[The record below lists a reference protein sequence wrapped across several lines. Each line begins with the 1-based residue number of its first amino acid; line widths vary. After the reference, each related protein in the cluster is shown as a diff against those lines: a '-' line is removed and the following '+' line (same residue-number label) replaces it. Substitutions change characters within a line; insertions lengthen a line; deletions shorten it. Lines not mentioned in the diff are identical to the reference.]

1 MALAVGIAG
10 LPNVGKSTL
19 LNALS
24 HAEAEASNYPFC
36 TIDQNTGMAA
46 VPDADLQKL
55 QEILAPKETNPT
67 TIRFVDIAGLVEG
80 ASKGEGLG
88 NKFLGHIREVD
99 AILHVV
105 RCFADEN
112 IVHSTGQPDPVNDVE
127 IVETEF
133 LLADLETAERAV
145 ERWKATVRTGKGA
158 GKEEHEA
165 FVRAAE
171 ALGQGKPIRD
181 LELSENERR
190 ILVEARFLTAKP
202 CLYLANTDE
211 SDPMGEG
218 PLASALREAKG
229 ASRVLPVSVEI
240 EEEIS
245 ELPLEDQAE
254 FLKDMGLQETALN
267 LVVTACYG
275 LLDLITFYTIA
286 NDKLSAWQLQKG
298 ETAAHAAGTI
308 HSDMEKGFI
317 RAEVMGLADLVE
329 HRSRHALHDRGLI
342 HTVGRDYVVQDKDV
356 LQVLFKA

>member
-46 VPDADLQKL
+46 VADPDLRTL
-55 QEILAPKETNPT
+55 QEILSPKETNPT

-105 RCFADEN
+105 RCFEDEN
-112 IVHSTGQPDPVNDVE
+112 VVHSTGEPDPVRDVE

-133 LLADLETAERAV
+133 LLADLDAAERAA
-145 ERWKATVRTGKGA
+145 ERWKAAARTGKGA

-165 FVRAAE
+165 YVRAGE
-171 ALGQGKPIRD
+171 ALGQGRPVRD
-181 LELSENERR
+181 LEWSENEKR
-190 ILVEARFLTAKP
+190 ILAEARFLTAKP

-211 SDPMGEG
+211 SDPGGEG
-218 PLASALREAKG
+218 PLASALREARG
-229 ASRVLPVSVEI
+229 AERVLPVSVEI

-245 ELPLEDQAE
+245 ELPPEDQDE
-254 FLKDMGLQETALN
+254 FLKGLGLDETALD

-286 NDKLSAWQLQKG
+286 NDKLSAWQLRRG
-298 ETAAHAAGTI
+298 GTAERAAGTI

-317 RAEVMGLADLVE
+317 RAEVMTLADLVE
-329 HRSRHALHDRGLI
+329 HGSRHALHDRGLI
-342 HTVGRDYVVQDKDV
+342 HVVGRDYVVQDKDV

>member
-10 LPNVGKSTL
+10 LPNIGKSTL

-24 HAEAEASNYPFC
+24 HAQAEASNYPFC

-46 VPDADLQKL
+46 VPDPDLLKL
-55 QEILAPKETNPT
+55 EQILAPKETNPT

-105 RCFADEN
+105 RCFEDEN
-112 IVHSTGQPDPVNDVE
+112 VVHSTGKLDPVRDVE

-133 LLADLETAERAV
+133 LLADLETARRAAD
-145 ERWKATVRTGKGA
+145 RWRAEARTGKGA
-158 GKEEHEA
+158 GKEEEA
-165 FVRAAE
+165 AFNQAVE
-171 ALGQGKPIRD
+171 ALGEGIPIRD
-181 LELSENERR
+181 LDWSENEQR
-190 ILVEARFLTAKP
+190 IIAVARFLTAKP
-202 CLYLANTDE
+202 GLYLANTDE
-211 SDPMGEG
+211 SDPKGEG
-218 PLASALREAKG
+218 RLASALREAKG
-229 ASRVLPVSVEI
+229 AGNVLPVSVEI

-245 ELPLEDQAE
+245 ELPPEDPRE
-254 FLKDMGLQETALN
+254 FLAGMGLEEPALD
-267 LVVTACYG
+267 LVITACYR
-275 LLDLITFYTIA
+275 LLDLITFSTIA
-286 NDKLSAWQLQKG
+286 NDTLSAWQLRRGRTVDQ
-298 ETAAHAAGTI
+298 AAGTI

-317 RAEVMGLADLVE
+317 RAEVMTLTDLVE
-329 HRSRHALHDRGLI
+329 HGNRHALHDHGLI

>member
-24 HAEAEASNYPFC
+24 HTQAEASNYPFC
-36 TIDQNTGMAA
+36 TIDQNTGMAE
-46 VPDADLQKL
+46 VHDPDLRKL
-55 QEILAPKETNPT
+55 EKILAPTETHPT

-105 RCFADEN
+105 RCFEDEN
-112 IVHSTGQPDPVNDVE
+112 VVHSTGQPDPLRDVE

-133 LLADLETAERAV
+133 LLADLETAERAAQ
-145 ERWKATVRTGKGA
+145 RWQAAARTGKGA
-158 GKEEHEA
+158 GKEEEA
-165 FVRAAE
+165 AFLRAAE
-171 ALGQGKPIRD
+171 ALGKGKPIRD
-181 LELSENERR
+181 LQLSENEQR

-202 CLYLANTDE
+202 GLYVANTDE
-211 SDPMGEG
+211 SDPKGEG
-218 PLASALREAKG
+218 PLASALRQAKG
-229 ASRVLPVSVEI
+229 VEHVLPVSVEI

-245 ELPLEDQAE
+245 ELPPEDQDE
-254 FLKDMGLQETALN
+254 FLKGMGLEETALN
-267 LVVTACYG
+267 LVVTACYR
-275 LLDLITFYTIA
+275 LLDLITFYTSA
-286 NDKLSAWQLQKG
+286 NDKLSAWQLRQG
-298 ETAAHAAGTI
+298 GTADQAAGTI

-317 RAEVMGLADLVE
+317 RAEVMSLADLVE
-329 HRSRHALHDRGLI
+329 HGSRHVLHDRGLI
-342 HTVGRDYVVQDKDV
+342 HRVGRDYVVQDKDV

>member
-24 HAEAEASNYPFC
+24 QAQAEASNYPFC
-36 TIDQNTGMAA
+36 TIDQNTGMAE
-46 VPDADLQKL
+46 VPDPDLRQL
-55 QEILAPKETNPT
+55 REILSPKETNAT

-105 RCFADEN
+105 RCFEDEN
-112 IVHSTGQPDPVNDVE
+112 VVHSTGKPAPVRDVE

-133 LLADLETAERAV
+133 LLADLETAQRAS
-145 ERWKATVRTGKGA
+145 ERWQAAARTGKGA

-165 FVRAAE
+165 YDRVAE
-171 ALGQGKPIRD
+171 ALGEGRPIRD
-181 LELSENERR
+181 LDLTENEQR
-190 ILVEARFLTAKP
+190 ILAEARFLTAKP

-211 SDPMGEG
+211 SDPAGEG
-218 PLASALREAKG
+218 VLASALREAKG
-229 ASRVLPVSVEI
+229 AARVLPVSVEI

-245 ELPLEDQAE
+245 ELPPEDQEE
-254 FLKDMGLQETALN
+254 FLKGLGLEETALN
-267 LVVTACYG
+267 LVVSACYG

-286 NDKLSAWQLQKG
+286 NDKLSAWQLRKG
-298 ETAAHAAGTI
+298 ATVEQAAGTI

-317 RAEVMGLADLVE
+317 RAEVMTLASLVE
-329 HRSRHALHDRGLI
+329 HGNRHALHDHGLI

>member
-24 HAEAEASNYPFC
+24 QAQAEASNYPFC
-36 TIDQNTGMAA
+36 TIDQNTGMAE
-46 VPDADLQKL
+46 VPDPDLRRLEK
-55 QEILAPKETNPT
+55 ILSPKETHPT
-67 TIRFVDIAGLVEG
+67 TIKFVDIAGLVKG

-105 RCFADEN
+105 RCFEDEN
-112 IVHSTGQPDPVNDVE
+112 VVHSTGNPDPVRDVE

-133 LLADLETAERAV
+133 LLADLDTAERAA
-145 ERWKATVRTGKGA
+145 ERWKATARTGKGA

-165 FVRAAE
+165 YERVVA
-171 ALGQGKPIRD
+171 ALGEGTPVAGLD
-181 LELSENERR
+181 LSDNERR
-190 ILVEARFLTAKP
+190 ILAEARFLTAKP

-211 SDPMGEG
+211 SDPGGRG
-218 PLASALREAKG
+218 PLASALIQAKG
-229 ASRVLPVSVEI
+229 ADRVLPVSIEI

-245 ELPLEDQAE
+245 ELPAEDQDE
-254 FLKDMGLQETALN
+254 FLRSLGLEETALDM
-267 LVVTACYG
+267 VVTACYG

-286 NDKLSAWQLQKG
+286 NDKLSAWQLRRG
-298 ETAAHAAGTI
+298 ATAEQAAGTI
-308 HSDMEKGFI
+308 HSDMAKGFI
-317 RAEVMGLADLVE
+317 RAEVMGLADLIE
-329 HRSRHALHDRGLI
+329 HGSRQALHDQGLI